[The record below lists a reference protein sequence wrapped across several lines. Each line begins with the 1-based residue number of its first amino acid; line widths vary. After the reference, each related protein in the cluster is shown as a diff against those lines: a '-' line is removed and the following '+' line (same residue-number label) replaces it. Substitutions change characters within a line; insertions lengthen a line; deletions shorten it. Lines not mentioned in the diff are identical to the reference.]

1 MWHWPGRVVSG
12 RVSSVYVFIKYFKL
26 KSRELTRTYR
36 GAHARE
42 RAGPPAPPAPRA
54 PRAGG
59 RRAPAAGGPGRGAPA
74 ELQTR
79 ARAPTPN
86 PKGTSYFIEAQTSVS
101 LFAFN

>member
-42 RAGPPAPPAPRA
+42 RAAAGPARA
-54 PRAGG
+54 PRAARGRPPRAG
-59 RRAPAAGGPGRGAPA
+59 RRGAGARGARGA
-74 ELQTR
+74 ADESSR
-79 ARAPTPN
+79 ANATP
-86 PKGTSYFIEAQTSVS
+86 KVHVLLYRGSDLS
-101 LFAFN
+101 